1 MQAHTPCLLHIRD
14 FLRFG
19 LESVWLWA
27 GLIKQS
33 WAVGNYWF
41 IQCCQSD
48 SLQNIFS
55 LTSQKPT
62 GTGLVLVNY
71 SITWQG
77 LGHHWIPRRQAE
89 KENVICRLGGSK
101 LALWHLQSSRW
112 GLASHWPSSARPD
125 PGQSCGW
132 CWAQEERMRLH
143 PSPHLI
149 CSSDTWQPHSQQR
162 YKPVIDLSLAWE
174 IFRNI

>member
-1 MQAHTPCLLHIRD
+1 MQCQAHTPCLLHIRD

-19 LESVWLWA
+19 LESVGLWA

-62 GTGLVLVNY
+62 GSGLVLVNY
-71 SITWQG
+71 GITWQG
-77 LGHHWIPRRQAE
+77 LGHHWIPKRQAE

-101 LALWHLQSSRW
+101 LGLWHLQSSRW
-112 GLASHWPSSARPD
+112 GLVSHWPSSARPD

-132 CWAQEERMRLH
+132 CWAQEDEATPLTSLDLLIWHMAATLSAEIQTSDRL
-143 PSPHLI
+143 
-149 CSSDTWQPHSQQR
+149 
-162 YKPVIDLSLAWE
+162 VSLL
-174 IFRNI
+174 RNI